1 MKKKNIS
8 GYFGHLLEIDLSKR
22 ITKKRK
28 IPPEDYRNFIGGR
41 GLGIKI
47 LWDQLKKPGID
58 PLSPENPLLFLP
70 GPFSGFPIPSASRT
84 CIVTKSPCTSPEDSR
99 YHHASTVSYSL
110 LGGFFGAEI
119 RFAGSDGLMLTG
131 RSSSPVYITI
141 NDGTV
146 KFHNAE
152 KFWGM
157 KTDEFDKKFREEPG
171 SSRYQTCYIGPAGEN
186 RVSYASIIHTA
197 SRAAGRGTGA
207 VMGSKNLKAIAVKGT
222 LMPDVAKHEVFLEK
236 LDDARS
242 YFNGFSTGRL
252 SKKFWENGTAS
263 FLEKNSKKGL
273 MAVKNYHEATF
284 DMIDKIGAEIS
295 KRDLWVRSSACFCC
309 PLACKKNGF
318 LREGKYSG
326 MVHDGPE
333 YETGTMLGANLMIPD
348 LGGVMK
354 AISLTDDYGMD
365 SISAGN
371 VIGFLMNAYERG
383 YIHRD
388 FLRGIDLKWGDAD
401 AVIKMIHKIGK
412 YQGPGIPASEGVRAL
427 ARSIG
432 KNSYRFACHV
442 KGLELAAWGVRVKPG
457 RGLSYATSSR
467 GGCHHFG
474 TSIDQQNFNA
484 LVDSLGLC
492 SFAGDHGKRFAPG
505 FDTGDFTDFMRAIT
519 GIQWTGEELL
529 RAGER
534 IINLEKMFNY
544 REGFRRGDD
553 NLPEIFFERPLT
565 KGPEKGA
572 VLNREK
578 FNDTLTS
585 YYRKRGWD
593 PETTE
598 PGRNKLK
605 KLDLE
610 FTLLNTV

>member
-1 MKKKNIS
+1 MKEKSIS
-8 GYFGHLLEIDLSKR
+8 GYFGHILEIDLTKR
-22 ITKKRK
+22 ITKKKK
-28 IPPEDYRNFIGGR
+28 IPREDYRNFIGGR

-99 YHHASTVSYSL
+99 YHYASTVSYSL

-119 RFAGSDGLMLTG
+119 RFAGSDGLMITG
-131 RSSSPVYITI
+131 RSSAPVYITI
-141 NDGTV
+141 DDGTV
-146 KFHNAE
+146 RFHNAE
-152 KFWGM
+152 KFRGLG
-157 KTDEFDKKFREEPG
+157 TDEFDKKFREELG
-171 SSRYQTCYIGPAGEN
+171 SNRYQACYIGPAGEKC
-186 RVSYASIIHTA
+186 VSFASIIHTA

-222 LMPDVAKHEVFLEK
+222 LMPDVARHEVFLEK
-236 LDDARS
+236 LDNARS

-252 SKKFWENGTAS
+252 SKKFWEKGTAS
-263 FLEKNSKKGL
+263 FLEKNSTKGL

-284 DMIDKIGAEIS
+284 KEINKIGAETS

-318 LREGKYSG
+318 VREGKYSG

-333 YETGTMLGANLMIPD
+333 YETGTMLGANLMISD
-348 LGGVMK
+348 LGGLMK

-365 SISAGN
+365 SISTGN
-371 VIGFLMNAYERG
+371 VIGFLMDAYERG
-383 YIHRD
+383 SINRN
-388 FLRGIDLKWGDAD
+388 FLQGIDLKWGDVD
-401 AVIKMIHKIGK
+401 AVIKIIRKIGK
-412 YQGPGIPASEGVRAL
+412 CEGPGVPASKGVRAL
-427 ARSIG
+427 AGSIG
-432 KNSYRFACHV
+432 NDSYRFACHV
-442 KGLELAAWGVRVKPG
+442 KGLELAAWGVRVKPE

-474 TSIDQQNFNA
+474 SSIHQQNYNA

-492 SFAGDHGKRFAPG
+492 SFAGDHGKWFAPG
-505 FDTGDFTDFMRAIT
+505 FDTGDISDFMRAIT
-519 GIQWTGEELL
+519 GFQWTKEELL
-529 RAGER
+529 TAGER

-544 REGFRRGDD
+544 REGFRRIDD
-553 NLPEIFFERPLT
+553 KLPEIFFEKPLS
-565 KGPEKGA
+565 KGAEKGA
-572 VLNREK
+572 VLKREK
-578 FNDTLTS
+578 FYSTLTE
-585 YYRKRGWD
+585 YYMKRGWN

-598 PGRNKLK
+598 PGRNTLK
-605 KLDLE
+605 KLGLE
-610 FTLLNTV
+610 FTL